1 MSRRLILM
9 AAAISLTITTNAQKG
24 NIGFVYPAG
33 AQRGTSVE
41 ITVGGQNLSR
51 ATGIIISGE
60 GVSGELIPTPKSQQK
75 KKRSKKNIGEE
86 DNLQLADQVRFRV
99 SIAEDAPLGIRDLR
113 LVMPD
118 GTSNR
123 LYFEIGQLPDILEDS
138 SAELSATA
146 TSLPVTFNGQVMRS
160 DVDRFRFKASKGEQL
175 VISVK
180 GRIFVPYMAD
190 AVPGWF
196 QPVLRLFGPDG
207 KECAYSDDYTFHVDP
222 VIFYKVPESGD
233 YEIEIKD
240 GLYRGREDFVYRIDV
255 GELPFITGISP
266 LGGPVGKK
274 TKVQL
279 RGYNLKKKVLT
290 VKPSHE
296 GVLMLSSTGSL
307 NSNAPRSSSASRSAK
322 APRST
327 TASRSAKV
335 PRSSAASLCS
345 NAIPFEASTLEP
357 LILPNQSPR
366 SRTASDHRTRTASD
380 SRTSTGTRGTSSSTA
395 SASASVSASASA
407 SAPASD
413 FASASAGNYSRS
425 DAALIR
431 SGQVCEMHFSEA
443 FQQHWFYFEAEN
455 RNPLH
460 LKVNARR
467 LGAPTDVRM
476 TLYDS
481 NMDIVKDVDDF
492 EDSDD
497 YLATH
502 FADPEIIFKPKP
514 GYYLVRLIESQGHS
528 GEDYAY
534 RFSVAA
540 SEPDFSLHI
549 EPATIS
555 VPEGGTAVFNVLM
568 TPKQNFRGAVNLQV
582 DGLPEGFKLKGTRI
596 EPGRKK
602 TLVSVTAPASAP
614 HTVILPK
621 VTGTS
626 GPRVTA
632 SDPRATASGP
642 RATAS
647 GSRITASGPRATTT
661 GRTTPGFQAT
671 SSDPWS
677 PTSSNHSA
685 EVTREAVP
693 VESMMQAF
701 YYTHLMPMEEFRVE
715 IVDEIPFRIEILSS
729 DSVAGKTIWKKGE
742 LQLSPGDTIQLPVR
756 IIRKSGFDSPV
767 NLMLRSS
774 EPFVKAEAVVIPE
787 GETEAVLEL
796 TVKDNY
802 KSPLVLKPRLAVYG
816 VVKSTSKKIA
826 GRARNAYVSSI
837 TAWSEVFIA
846 KLPPKKPQ
854 HQPR

>member
-9 AAAISLTITTNAQKG
+9 AAAISLTITLNAQKG

-99 SIAEDAPLGIRDLR
+99 SIAKDAPLGIRDLR

-123 LYFEIGQLPDILEDS
+123 LYFEIGQLPDILEDP

-279 RGYNLKKKVLT
+279 RGYNLKKKVVT

-307 NSNAPRSSSASRSAK
+307 NSNAPRS
-322 APRST
+322 T

-335 PRSSAASLCS
+335 PRSSTAALRS

-357 LILPNQSPR
+357 LILPNQSTR
-366 SRTASDHRTRTASD
+366 SLTASDSRTRTASD
-380 SRTSTGTRGTSSSTA
+380 ARTRTGTRGTSSSTA
-395 SASASVSASASA
+395 SASASA

-413 FASASAGNYSRS
+413 FASASVGNYSRS

-626 GPRVTA
+626 GPRATA
-632 SDPRATASGP
+632 SGPRATASGP

-647 GSRITASGPRATTT
+647 DPHATASGPRAAASGPRAAASGPRATTT

-671 SSDPWS
+671 SSDPWP

-715 IVDEIPFRIEILSS
+715 IVDEIPFRIEIPSS
-729 DSVAGKTIWKKGE
+729 DSVAGKTIWKNGE
-742 LQLSPGDTIQLPVR
+742 LQLSPGDKVQLPVR

-767 NLMLRSS
+767 TLMLRSS

-796 TVKDNY
+796 IVKDNY